1 MPLLDKVFQYQS
13 VSIVGMEKNT
23 GKTEC
28 LKYILAGSAASGRK
42 VGITSIGIDGESCDQ
57 VTGTAKPQIVLQQGM
72 LFVTSEKFF
81 HEKKL
86 AAEIIDV
93 SDYRT
98 ALGRLVTARA
108 ITPGKVILSG
118 PTSTGRIREVLRQM
132 RNYGAET
139 CFVDGALSRKSLGS
153 PAVTDSMI
161 LTTGA
166 ALSPHLPELIKKTTF
181 VFRLINIE
189 KFVTHLENQLL
200 EMNNGIWALDDS
212 QQLHDLN
219 IHSALLL
226 AKNKSRLFQFG
237 HTLFVSGIVSDNLLN
252 TLRMQPDI
260 SKTQIIVK
268 DFTKIFVSPE
278 SLNVYLQK
286 GGRISVLLRPQ
297 LIGVCL
303 NPTSPSGYT
312 MNSEQACNA
321 LSERLGI
328 PVWDIRRT

>member
-1 MPLLDKVFQYQS
+1 MTLLDNVFQYRS

-28 LKYILAGSAASGRK
+28 LKYILSGSVKLGHTI
-42 VGITSIGIDGESCDQ
+42 GITSIGIDGESCDQ
-57 VTGTAKPQIVLQQGM
+57 VTGTAKPEIVLQPGM

-81 HEKKL
+81 HEKKI
-86 AAEIIDV
+86 AAEIV
-93 SDYRT
+93 ALSDYRT

-118 PTSTGRIREVLRQM
+118 PTSTGLIRETLQQLHSL
-132 RNYGAET
+132 GAET
-139 CFVDGALSRKSLGS
+139 CFIDGALSRKSLGS

-166 ALSPHLPELIKKTTF
+166 ALSPNLPELIKKTTF
-181 VFRLINIE
+181 VYHLINIE
-189 KFVTHLENQLL
+189 KFNTPLENKLL
-200 EMNNGIWALDDS
+200 EINNGIWALDD
-212 QQLHDLN
+212 QHQLHDLN

-226 AKNKSRLFQFG
+226 EKNKNRLFQFG
-237 HTLFVSGIVSDNLLN
+237 STLFVSGIVGDNLLN
-252 TLRMQPDI
+252 TLRMQPNI
-260 SKTQIIVK
+260 SHTRIIVK
-268 DFTKIFVSPE
+268 DFTKIFVSPV
-278 SLNVYLQK
+278 SLNAYLQK
-286 GGRISVLLRPQ
+286 GGRIFVLLRPQ

-312 MNSEQACNA
+312 LNSQQACQA

-328 PVWDIRRT
+328 PVWDVRKN